1 MQASL
6 LSTAALTAQVDV
18 LKKDLR
24 RTEQELGLA
33 KRQLEDKEGKRYL
46 IEKMPIRRRNCKK

>member
-6 LSTAALTAQVDV
+6 LASAALTLEVDA
-18 LKKDLR
+18 LKQGLK

-33 KRQLEDKEGKRYL
+33 KRRLEEKEGKRYL
-46 IEKMPIRRRNCKK
+46 IEKMPIRRRNYKK